1 MIYNVNNDLFG
12 RGNMANNK
20 FVTVATVQERFNLR
34 NYTPGV
40 DLKEAHVTVADV
52 NRPALQLHGFYEHFE
67 SARIQLIGNVEMAY
81 LDKKTREEKDEA
93 YKKLLSYEIPCV
105 IFCRGEVPEDEFV
118 KIAEGAGIPILGTD
132 RSTSEFM
139 SALIYS
145 LNKDFAPYTTIHGV
159 LVDVYGEGLLI
170 TGESGIGKSEAALE
184 LIRRGHRL
192 VSDDVV
198 EIRRPN
204 NERLY
209 GRAPSITQYLIELR
223 GIGII
228 DVKSLYGVEAV
239 KDEQRIDLV
248 IKLEDWTKEKEY
260 DRLGMTDEYMNILG
274 IDVTCHS
281 LPIRPG
287 RNLAIICETAAVN
300 HRQKKM
306 GYNAAEELYRRVQS
320 NIAGE

>member
-1 MIYNVNNDLFG
+1 
-12 RGNMANNK
+12 MANNK
-20 FVTVATVQERFNLR
+20 FVTVATVMERFNLT
-34 NYTPGV
+34 NYTP
-40 DLKEAHVTVADV
+40 DLDLEEAKVTVADV

-67 SARIQLIGNVEMAY
+67 PSRIQVIGNVETAY
-81 LDKKTREEKDEA
+81 LSKKTDEEKAESFA
-93 YKKLLSYEIPCV
+93 KLFSYDIPCV
-105 IFCRGEVPEDEFV
+105 IYCRDEKPEDVILREANKA
-118 KIAEGAGIPILGTD
+118 KIPVLGTD
-132 RSTSEFM
+132 RATSEFM
-139 SALIYS
+139 SALIFS
-145 LNKDFAPYTTIHGV
+145 LNMDFAPYTTIHGV

-248 IKLEDWTKEKEY
+248 IKLEDWSKEKEY

-287 RNLAIICETAAVN
+287 RNLAIICEAAAVN

-306 GYNAAEELYRRVQS
+306 GYNAAEELYRRVQN
-320 NIAGE
+320 NING

>member
-1 MIYNVNNDLFG
+1 
-12 RGNMANNK
+12 MAANK
-20 FVTVATVQERFNLR
+20 FVTVDTVKERFNLT
-34 NYTPGV
+34 NYTP
-40 DLKEAHVTVADV
+40 DLNLEEKKVTVADV

-67 SARIQLIGNVEMAY
+67 PSRIQVIGNVETAY
-81 LDKKTREEKDEA
+81 LSKKTDEEKAESFA
-93 YKKLLSYEIPCV
+93 KLFSYDIPCV
-105 IFCRGEVPEDEFV
+105 IYCRDEKPEDVILQEAA
-118 KIAEGAGIPILGTD
+118 KAGIPVLGTD
-132 RSTSEFM
+132 RATSEFM

-145 LNKDFAPYTTIHGV
+145 LNMDFAPYTTIHGV

-248 IKLEDWTKEKEY
+248 IKLEDWSKEKEY

-287 RNLAIICETAAVN
+287 RNLAIICEAAAVN

-306 GYNAAEELYRRVQS
+306 GYNAAEELYRRVQN
-320 NIAGE
+320 NING

>member
-1 MIYNVNNDLFG
+1 
-12 RGNMANNK
+12 MANNN
-20 FVTVATVQERFNLR
+20 FVTVSTIQERFNLI
-34 NYTPGV
+34 NYTTELNL
-40 DLKEAHVTVADV
+40 DEAHVTVADV

-67 SARIQLIGNVEMAY
+67 PSRIQVIGNVESAY
-81 LDKKTREEKDEA
+81 LSKKTDAEKAESFS
-93 YKKLLSYEIPCV
+93 KLFSYEIPCV
-105 IFCRGEVPEDEFV
+105 IFCRGEKPAQVLIDEAN
-118 KIAEGAGIPILGTD
+118 KAKIPILGTD

-139 SALIYS
+139 AALIFS
-145 LNKDFAPYTTIHGV
+145 LNMDFAPYTTIHGV

-204 NERLY
+204 SESLY

-306 GYNAAEELYRRVQS
+306 GYNAAEELYRRVQD
-320 NIAGE
+320 NINS

>member
-1 MIYNVNNDLFG
+1 
-12 RGNMANNK
+12 MANNK
-20 FVTVATVQERFNLR
+20 FVTVATLQERFNLT
-34 NYTPGV
+34 NFTPELNLE
-40 DLKEAHVTVADV
+40 DAQVTVADV
-52 NRPALQLHGFYEHFE
+52 NRPALQLHGFYEHFD
-67 SARIQLIGNVEMAY
+67 SSRIQVIGNVEAAY
-81 LDKKTREEKDEA
+81 LNKKTDEEKAESFAQLFTYD
-93 YKKLLSYEIPCV
+93 IPCV
-105 IFCRGEVPEDEFV
+105 IFCRGEKPGEILLKEAVKANVPV
-118 KIAEGAGIPILGTD
+118 LGTD
-132 RSTSEFM
+132 RATSEFM

-248 IKLEDWTKEKEY
+248 IKLEDWSKEKEY

-287 RNLAIICETAAVN
+287 RNLAIICEAAAVN

-306 GYNAAEELYRRVQS
+306 GYNAAEELYRRVQN
-320 NIAGE
+320 NING

>member
-1 MIYNVNNDLFG
+1 
-12 RGNMANNK
+12 MANNK
-20 FVTVATVQERFNLR
+20 FVTVATVMERFNLT
-34 NYTPGV
+34 NYTP
-40 DLKEAHVTVADV
+40 DLDLEEAKVTVADV

-67 SARIQLIGNVEMAY
+67 PSRIQVIGNVETAY
-81 LDKKTREEKDEA
+81 LSKKTDEEKAESFA
-93 YKKLLSYEIPCV
+93 KLFSYDIPCV
-105 IFCRGEVPEDEFV
+105 IYCRDEKPEDVILREANKA
-118 KIAEGAGIPILGTD
+118 KIPVLGTD
-132 RSTSEFM
+132 RATSEFM
-139 SALIYS
+139 SALIFS
-145 LNKDFAPYTTIHGV
+145 LNMDFAPYTTIHGV

-248 IKLEDWTKEKEY
+248 IKLEDWSKEKEY

-287 RNLAIICETAAVN
+287 RNLAIICEAAADN

-306 GYNAAEELYRRVQS
+306 GYNAAEELYRRVQN
-320 NIAGE
+320 NING

>member
-1 MIYNVNNDLFG
+1 
-12 RGNMANNK
+12 MATNK
-20 FVTVATVQERFNLR
+20 FVTVATVKERFNLT
-34 NYTPGV
+34 NYTP
-40 DLKEAHVTVADV
+40 DLNLEDSQVTIADV

-67 SARIQLIGNVEMAY
+67 PSRIQVIGNVETAY
-81 LDKKTREEKDEA
+81 LAKKSDKEKAESFA
-93 YKKLLSYEIPCV
+93 KLFSYDIPCV
-105 IFCRGEVPEDEFV
+105 IYCRDEKPEDVILQEAAKA
-118 KIAEGAGIPILGTD
+118 KIPVLGTD
-132 RSTSEFM
+132 RATSEFM

-145 LNKDFAPYTTIHGV
+145 LNMDFAPYTTIHGV

-170 TGESGIGKSEAALE
+170 TGESGIGKSEVALE

-248 IKLEDWTKEKEY
+248 IKLEDWSKEKEY

-287 RNLAIICETAAVN
+287 RNLAIICEAAAVN

-306 GYNAAEELYRRVQS
+306 GYNAAEELYRRVQN
-320 NIAGE
+320 NING